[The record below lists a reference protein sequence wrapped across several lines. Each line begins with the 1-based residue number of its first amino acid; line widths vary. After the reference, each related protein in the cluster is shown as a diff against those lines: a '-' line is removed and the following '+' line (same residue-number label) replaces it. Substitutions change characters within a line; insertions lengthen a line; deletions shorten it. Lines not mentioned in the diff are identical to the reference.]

1 MSLLTYCLLVFLVV
15 CALCWKWYD
24 DEAVAKPD
32 AETDAKSVGQNLNVG
47 T

>member
-1 MSLLTYCLLVFLVV
+1 MSLGTYCLLVFLIL

-24 DEAVAKPD
+24 DEAKADDEAVRKDSD
-32 AETDAKSVGQNLNVG
+32 AG